1 MEDML
6 SFVSEADFFMKI
18 DKQLNFYQKG
28 WKESLSMKDGPSV
41 GLEIIVKIKTEW
53 AISKNRTMR
62 TMMNPMIKTGE
73 DCNEKLINKKN
84 KDSILY
90 EWK

>member
-18 DKQLNFYQKG
+18 DKQLNFYQKV

-73 DCNEKLINKKN
+73 DRNEKLINKKN

>member
-41 GLEIIVKIKTEW
+41 VRERIIKINTKWKTL
-53 AISKNRTMR
+53 KNYIMR
-62 TMMNPMIKTGE
+62 TIVNQMMKTMMKISVR
-73 DCNEKLINKKN
+73 NR
-84 KDSILY
+84 
-90 EWK
+90 

>member
-1 MEDML
+1 
-6 SFVSEADFFMKI
+6 
-18 DKQLNFYQKG
+18 
-28 WKESLSMKDGPSV
+28 MKDGPSV

-73 DCNEKLINKKN
+73 DRNKKLINKKN

>member
-1 MEDML
+1 
-6 SFVSEADFFMKI
+6 
-18 DKQLNFYQKG
+18 
-28 WKESLSMKDGPSV
+28 MKDGPSV

-53 AISKNRTMR
+53 AISKNRIVR
-62 TMMNPMIKTGE
+62 TIMNQMIKTDE
-73 DCNEKLINKKN
+73 DRNEKLINKKN